1 MRVADGDDSEFS
13 LDTWVALLA
22 GSNSWASGERGSSA
36 WSRLLALGQV
46 YTVVVV
52 VCTLWWGHT
61 DQVGSARTFL
71 LIATLAFGVLL
82 LHPVTLVLGRALRSL
97 TVRVNLSAR
106 LILLSAI
113 FMSIYALLPGWRTLW
128 ATPFAV
134 AAGIDA
140 SLTCSELGWKA
151 QPGVW
156 YRRFLQ
162 SPFHFGILGA
172 VTATYAVGGQRRV
185 SIVIP
190 LYVVLHVWLAVSI
203 ATVWIISRLHGA
215 EVKEQDTLLA
225 GAVEAERRQRAHWLH
240 DDVCA
245 QVRLVSLKLQTNSA
259 TNDEIV
265 GLLND
270 FDHQLRLRQLDE
282 LFGAGSVGLA
292 ELLQP
297 YIRHAQNNGV
307 EIVGVPAFEEA
318 SVQLSEAGA
327 RLTARTANVLTANAL
342 NAGAT
347 SISYGVHTAAGF
359 LHLAVADNGPGFR
372 LADVPHGRGLW
383 TLMHDLKPGGLAVD
397 PNAGGGSIVT
407 ATIPFTEKDRHGNHS
422 ARR

>member
-1 MRVADGDDSEFS
+1 MQVADGDQSEFS

-22 GSNSWASGERGSSA
+22 GSNPWASGERSSGA
-36 WSRLLALGQV
+36 WSRLLALGQIFSV
-46 YTVVVV
+46 TIVLA
-52 VCTLWWGHT
+52 TLWWGHSEVLAAHNT
-61 DQVGSARTFL
+61 V
-71 LIATLAFGVLL
+71 LILGTLALLAVLIL
-82 LHPVTLVLGRALRSL
+82 PSMRVLARPTRSL
-97 TVRVNLSAR
+97 TVRFNLVSR
-106 LILLSAI
+106 LTLISVV

-140 SLTCSELGWKA
+140 SLTCSELGWQAK
-151 QPGVW
+151 PRTW

-162 SPFHFGILGA
+162 SAFHFGIVGA
-172 VTATYAVGGQRRV
+172 VIGTYAVGGERRL
-185 SIVIP
+185 SIIVP
-190 LYVVLHVWLAVSI
+190 LFVVLHVWLGVAV
-203 ATVWIISRLHGA
+203 ATLWIISRLHSA
-215 EVKEQDTLLA
+215 ELAERQDLFA
-225 GAVEAERRQRAHWLH
+225 DVVEAERRQRAHWLH

-245 QVRLVSLKLQTNSA
+245 QVRLVSLKLQTKSA
-259 TNDEIV
+259 TTDEVV

-282 LFGAGSVGLA
+282 LFGAGSVRLA

-318 SVQLSEAGA
+318 AFQLSEAGA

-347 SISYGVHTAAGF
+347 TISYGVHTSDGF
-359 LHLAVADNGPGFR
+359 LHLAIADNGPGFR
-372 LADVPHGRGLW
+372 LVDVPHGRGLW
-383 TLMHDLKPGGLAVD
+383 TLIHDLKPGGLSVD
-397 PNAGGGSIVT
+397 PNAGGGTIVT
-407 ATIPFTEKDRHGNHS
+407 ATIPYIERDRLGHHS

>member
-1 MRVADGDDSEFS
+1 MRVADGEESGFT
-13 LDTWVALLA
+13 LDTWVAFLA
-22 GSNSWASGERGSSA
+22 GSNPWASGERVNSA

-46 YTVVVV
+46 FLVTIV
-52 VCTLWWGHT
+52 VCTLWWGH
-61 DQVGSARTFL
+61 REN
-71 LIATLAFGVLL
+71 LAAHRVVLL
-82 LHPVTLVLGRALRSL
+82 FGTVALLALSIMPVLRVAGRPTRSL
-97 TVRVNLSAR
+97 TVRFNLVSR
-106 LILLSAI
+106 LIGISI
-113 FMSIYALLPGWRTLW
+113 VFMSTYALLPGWRTLW

-140 SLTCSELGWKA
+140 SLTCSELGWEAKA
-151 QPGVW
+151 AVW
-156 YRRFLQ
+156 YRRFVH
-162 SPFHFGILGA
+162 SAFHLGIVGA
-172 VTATYAVGGQRRV
+172 VIATYAVGGERRL
-185 SIVIP
+185 SIVVP
-190 LYVVLHVWLAVSI
+190 LFVVLHVWLGVAV
-203 ATVWIISRLHGA
+203 ATLWIIGRLHS
-215 EVKEQDTLLA
+215 
-225 GAVEAERRQRAHWLH
+225 VELTERAAAFAQIVEIERRQRAHWLH

-259 TNDEIV
+259 TTEEVV

-307 EIVGVPAFEEA
+307 EIIGVPAFEEA
-318 SVQLSEAGA
+318 AFQLSEKGA
-327 RLTARTANVLTANAL
+327 RLTARTANVLTSNAL

-347 SISYGVHTAAGF
+347 TISYGVHTSEGF
-359 LHLAVADNGPGFR
+359 LHLAIADNGPGFH

-383 TLMHDLKPGGLAVD
+383 TLIHDLKPGGLAVD
-397 PNAGGGSIVT
+397 PNAGGGTVVT
-407 ATIPFTEKDRHGNHS
+407 ATIPFVEKDNNGNHP